1 MDHPRRAC
9 TSRKG
14 PLQDLADDDFSR
26 SDSDASWGVNS
37 ADASVSSASVDDS
50 SPSDTSESRTSSD
63 HSAGGGYSV
72 TCPDLS
78 KTEFES
84 WDDFHGY
91 LDLYQ
96 KEAFQVNNAHIIRMY
111 SLNKQID
118 SAKKSS
124 SEIIPPDWGTYAKTI
139 ICTHGGKHRY
149 RGKGKRPRQEV
160 RPMGCMTQINVCV
173 QLVSEQPSKFAVCVS
188 KTALTHNHK
197 LGLRSYEHY
206 AANRM
211 SVNGEVLETVDS
223 LWKAGAKTKSILKFI
238 VENSDSNPTPQDAQ
252 NLIRNLKKRAQG
264 GMTRSHRIKSG
275 CWTFARFLATWVVYL
290 WTRPT
295 KRESQ
300 LALRSKRNTLW
311 IYSTDS

>member
-1 MDHPRRAC
+1 MSYRC
-9 TSRKG
+9 STK
-14 PLQDLADDDFSR
+14 
-26 SDSDASWGVNS
+26 
-37 ADASVSSASVDDS
+37 SVA
-50 SPSDTSESRTSSD
+50 ER
-63 HSAGGGYSV
+63 
-72 TCPDLS
+72 
-78 KTEFES
+78 
-84 WDDFHGY
+84 
-91 LDLYQ
+91 
-96 KEAFQVNNAHIIRMY
+96 
-111 SLNKQID
+111 NKQID
-118 SAKKSS
+118 SVKKSS

-197 LGLRSYEHY
+197 LGLRSYKHY

-252 NLIRNLKKRAQG
+252 KSDSQHEKACARRDDALTSYKKWMLDFCAVPGNLG
-264 GMTRSHRIKSG
+264 RI
-275 CWTFARFLATWVVYL
+275 FV
-290 WTRPT
+290 
-295 KRESQ
+295 
-300 LALRSKRNTLW
+300 
-311 IYSTDS
+311 DSSNEKV

>member
-1 MDHPRRAC
+1 MTSVAATPTLAGASTQQTLVSPARASTTQAQATRQRAERVVITAQGEAIPSPAPIFRRQSS
-9 TSRKG
+9 SRGRIFTGIWTCIRRKR
-14 PLQDLADDDFSR
+14 SR
-26 SDSDASWGVNS
+26 CSTK
-37 ADASVSSASVDDS
+37 SVA
-50 SPSDTSESRTSSD
+50 ER
-63 HSAGGGYSV
+63 
-72 TCPDLS
+72 
-78 KTEFES
+78 
-84 WDDFHGY
+84 
-91 LDLYQ
+91 
-96 KEAFQVNNAHIIRMY
+96 
-111 SLNKQID
+111 NKQID

-238 VENSDSNPTPQDAQ
+238 VENADSNPTPQDAQ
-252 NLIRNLKKRAQG
+252 NLIRNMKKRAQG

-311 IYSTDS
+311 IYSTDSQWR